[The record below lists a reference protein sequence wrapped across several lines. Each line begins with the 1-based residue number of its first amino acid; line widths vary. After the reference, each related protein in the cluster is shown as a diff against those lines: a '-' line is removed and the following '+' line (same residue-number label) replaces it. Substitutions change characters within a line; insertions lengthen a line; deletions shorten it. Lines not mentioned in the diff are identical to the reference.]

1 MLNGIGVGPL
11 IMRLLNLDTRSEV
24 HNSSAIDEKQT
35 NVGQTRAWFYYN
47 SHIKK
52 LLFKLVEKVPS
63 KTCTVVLDN
72 GTQVCLSSN
81 KLVLLVISDSG
92 EEVILTEETNW
103 ITRLGQITLD
113 QAGAHIVSV
122 YSFAHNDG
130 EKIYMLQNAKQPLD
144 VLEAMKMQY
153 VKLIGTIKLN
163 FFTKL
168 YLLIYQINMNLG

>member
-1 MLNGIGVGPL
+1 M
-11 IMRLLNLDTRSEV
+11 
-24 HNSSAIDEKQT
+24 
-35 NVGQTRAWFYYN
+35 
-47 SHIKK
+47 
-52 LLFKLVEKVPS
+52 
-63 KTCTVVLDN
+63 
-72 GTQVCLSSN
+72 
-81 KLVLLVISDSG
+81 ISDSG

-130 EKIYMLQNAKQPLD
+130 EKIYMVQNAKQPLD

-168 YLLIYQINMNLG
+168 YVLLYLINMNLG